1 MEINENTEERLEFGF
16 RTAQGAWTCTATDFD
31 QMDDRRVAE
40 GLECQH
46 QQNPD
51 RTMEITNADVV
62 QLTDKEASVENRGN
76 QVTTVDSRNIDDVD
90 TSNKFRD
97 GIRAR
102 FE

>member
-1 MEINENTEERLEFGF
+1 MEINESTEEKLEFGF
-16 RTAQGAWTCTATDFD
+16 RTVHGAWKCTATDFE
-31 QMDDRRVAE
+31 QTSDRRVAE

-51 RTMEITNADVV
+51 RTMEITNADIV

-76 QVTTVDSRNIDDVD
+76 NTTVVDSRNIDDVD

-97 GIRAR
+97 GITAR